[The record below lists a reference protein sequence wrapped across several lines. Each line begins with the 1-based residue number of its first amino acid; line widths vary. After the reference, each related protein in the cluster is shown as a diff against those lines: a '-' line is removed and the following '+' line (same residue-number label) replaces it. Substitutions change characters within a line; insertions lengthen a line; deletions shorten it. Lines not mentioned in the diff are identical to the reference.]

1 MSAKNVPA
9 AEHNPI
15 IRRLKSSDAQEIAAL
30 EGLCPE
36 AAQWGIAGYS
46 GFASGAITGWGAEV
60 GGNLVASIVVR
71 IAADELEI
79 LNVAVNPNNRRQG
92 IATKLIS
99 EATSSGRKHGAR
111 RAFLEVRD
119 SNFAARAFYQA
130 LGFQE
135 TGRRKDYYPSPAEN
149 AIILTLPL
157 T

>member
-30 EGLCPE
+30 EGLCPG

-60 GGNLVASIVVR
+60 GGNLVAFIVVR
-71 IAADELEI
+71 IAADEMEI
-79 LNVAVNPNNRRQG
+79 LNLAVNPSNRRQRL
-92 IATKLIS
+92 AKRLVLEAIS
-99 EATSSGRKHGAR
+99 CGKRQGVVK
-111 RAFLEVRD
+111 AFLEVRD
-119 SNFAARAFYQA
+119 SNLAARTFYLAQD
-130 LGFQE
+130 FQE
-135 TGRRKDYYPSPAEN
+135 TGRRKGYYSRPTED
-149 AIILTLPL
+149 AIILTLLL